1 MMHPLFIYCHL
12 ISKGYHGNGKEVQEI
27 TRICCIDPFQKSTEQ
42 NVILLL
48 GKWMIRES
56 HEEKYDVSLQNCV
69 LRKKIYSLL
78 LTELWVT
85 K

>member
-12 ISKGYHGNGKEVQEI
+12 ISKGYHGNGKEAQEI
-27 TRICCIDPFQKSTEQ
+27 TRICSIDPLQKSTEQ

-48 GKWMIRES
+48 EKQMIEGKC
-56 HEEKYDVSLQNCV
+56 DGTLQNCV
-69 LRKKIYSLL
+69 LHKKIYSLL
-78 LTELWVT
+78 LAELWVT

>member
-1 MMHPLFIYCHL
+1 MMHPLFIHCHL
-12 ISKGYHGNGKEVQEI
+12 ISKGYHGNGKEAQEI
-27 TRICCIDPFQKSTEQ
+27 TRICCIDPLQKSTEQ

-48 GKWMIRES
+48 GKQMI
-56 HEEKYDVSLQNCV
+56 EEKYNVALHNCV
-69 LRKKIYSLL
+69 LHKKIYSLH